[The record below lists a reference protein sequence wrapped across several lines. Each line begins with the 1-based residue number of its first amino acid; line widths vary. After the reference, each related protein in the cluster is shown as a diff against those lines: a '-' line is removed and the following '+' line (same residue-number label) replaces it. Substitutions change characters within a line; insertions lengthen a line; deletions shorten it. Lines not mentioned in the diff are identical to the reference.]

1 MAATIHR
8 AMAHLPSGPGARI
21 IRPTEFAAWS
31 DGFRFVK
38 EAGAAADRI
47 VEAARRAYDAEQA
60 RGYAE
65 GRAAGATEAARL
77 IADARGA
84 IDEYLESIE
93 FQVAELALDV
103 VRRVLGQIELGEL
116 VARAAQE
123 AATDFHR
130 ARFLKITVHP
140 DAADQ
145 VRSAFAARDVT
156 VVVEADPH
164 LARTACIIAS
174 EILVIDA
181 GIDAQLA
188 AIAEAFARLPRGGA

>member
-8 AMAHLPSGPGARI
+8 ARAHLPSGPGARI
-21 IRPTEFAAWS
+21 IRPTEFEAWS

-47 VEAARRAYDAEQA
+47 VETARRAYDVEQA

-84 IDEYLESIE
+84 IDEYLESVE

-123 AATDFHR
+123 AATDFRR

-145 VRSAFAARDVT
+145 VRSAFADRDVT

-181 GIDAQLA
+181 GIDAQLG
-188 AIAEAFARLPRGGA
+188 AIAEAFARPLRGGA